1 MLGYWLSRVD
11 GIFATGKNPY
21 AFDKL
26 ARGLNRRGTNNHT
39 RQFFVPQFQ
48 CTEDF
53 KAKNIPVEEEVD
65 SDVLDQLASNVDF
78 NQSGEDSLNR
88 ELKQARK
95 QKILQQTKLI
105 GQKLQQR
112 KKLLFSQWSERFFD
126 SFANHFGKMKN
137 VLVEMHLNEEQ
148 VKVFNQTLQ
157 KCLQNMQLDLNNI
170 QSDFMQERQDEAK
183 ES

>member
-1 MLGYWLSRVD
+1 MKGYWLGRSQA
-11 GIFATGKNPY
+11 IFATQKTPY
-21 AFDKL
+21 QFDKMSYS
-26 ARGLNRRGTNNHT
+26 LNRRGANAYS
-39 RQFFVPQFQ
+39 RQYFVPQFQ
-48 CTEDF
+48 CTEQYR
-53 KAKNIPVEEEVD
+53 AKNIPVEQQLD
-65 SDVLDQLASNVDF
+65 SDTLDQLVSTVDF

-95 QKILQQTKLI
+95 EKILQQTKLI

-148 VKVFNQTLQ
+148 VRVFNQTLQ
-157 KCLQNMQLDLNNI
+157 KCLENMQLDLNNI
-170 QSDFMQERQDEAK
+170 QKDFMQEK
-183 ES
+183 EDDN

>member
-126 SFANHFGKMKN
+126 SFANHFGKLRN
-137 VLVEMHLNEEQ
+137 CLVQMHLDQQQ
-148 VKVFNQTLQ
+148 VKIFNQTLN
-157 KCLQNMQLDLNNI
+157 CCLNNLQI
-170 QSDFMQERQDEAK
+170 SLNQLWNDFDKDEQEKDND
-183 ES
+183 

>member
-1 MLGYWLSRVD
+1 MKGYWLGRAD
-11 GIFATGKNPY
+11 GIFATQKSPY
-21 AFDKL
+21 AFDKMS
-26 ARGLNRRGTNNHT
+26 LNLPRRGTSGHN
-39 RQFFVPQFQ
+39 RQYFVPENQ
-48 CTEDF
+48 CTEQYR
-53 KAKNIPVEEEVD
+53 AKNIPVEEQLD
-65 SDVLDQLASNVDF
+65 SDTLDQLVANVDF

-105 GQKLQQR
+105 GEKLEQR
-112 KKLLFSQWSERFFD
+112 KKLLFSQWSESFFD

-137 VLVEMHLNEEQ
+137 ALVEMHLNQQQ

-170 QSDFMQERQDEAK
+170 QNDFMQEK
-183 ES
+183 EDDN

>member
-1 MLGYWLSRVD
+1 MLGFWLSRVD

-26 ARGLNRRGTNNHT
+26 ARGLNRRGKNGHT
-39 RQFFVPQFQ
+39 REFFVPQFQ
-48 CTEDF
+48 CTEQF
-53 KAKNIPVEEEVD
+53 RSKNIPVEEEVGD
-65 SDVLDQLASNVDF
+65 QVLEQLAGTVQF
-78 NQSGEDSLNR
+78 NQNDESLNR

-105 GQKLQQR
+105 GEKLEQR

-126 SFANHFGKMKN
+126 SFANHFGKLKN
-137 VLVEMHLNEEQ
+137 SLVEMHLNQQQ

-157 KCLQNMQLDLNNI
+157 KCLQNMQLDLNSISN
-170 QSDFMQERQDEAK
+170 QFMQERQDEIK